1 MIIGYGT
8 SRDTLLLYSSGN
20 KGVAQMSA
28 SVPDEV
34 VFGFIMFEG
43 SGVLVTHVSHKI
55 SQHDVTVNT
64 SKPSELTLTM
74 LRERT
79 RHLAIKSVPMK
90 AIFAKVA
97 GGLGRSDSYQPSKL
111 KPTVWHRR
119 SQASSRSS
127 TPPESALLRSVPR
140 VVTSDSVSSTTG
152 VGGMA
157 SSPATYPPNPD
168 TASADDQTS
177 KASDPESAPL
187 HYDEPEPRGKLLDA
201 PPTPKSFGR
210 TPRLNGSSDTASEAG
225 SDAAESSA
233 ASVPV
238 VTIPA
243 PAPEEPPVAD
253 SPIITHFDHRISRIE
268 PAPAAVET
276 DLPFSELPPTVSPPA
291 VAHSAGGGSSP
302 HESRP
307 ATSGSV
313 ASFASAAAVDHAT
326 PAFRYS
332 SIRSR
337 DGKSAASSLRSKS
350 RGSVVSSSAQPEV
363 DAMLEQVNQHR
374 QDVAALAESTG
385 ILGDKYFE
393 GLRGYTSIQEP
404 KNAFWKRRYFVIA
417 DKTVFMYINE
427 CSRTPSDFLH
437 IESVVSP
444 PRDAGDEV
452 LMPHSIAVD
461 FGTGEYYMYFDSAP
475 MREAFENE
483 VRKVISVA

>member
-1 MIIGYGT
+1 
-8 SRDTLLLYSSGN
+8 
-20 KGVAQMSA
+20 MS
-28 SVPDEV
+28 
-34 VFGFIMFEG
+34 
-43 SGVLVTHVSHKI
+43 
-55 SQHDVTVNT
+55 
-64 SKPSELTLTM
+64 
-74 LRERT
+74 
-79 RHLAIKSVPMK
+79 
-90 AIFAKVA
+90 
-97 GGLGRSDSYQPSKL
+97 
-111 KPTVWHRR
+111 
-119 SQASSRSS
+119 
-127 TPPESALLRSVPR
+127 LRSR
-140 VVTSDSVSSTTG
+140 NSHMSI
-152 VGGMA
+152 
-157 SSPATYPPNPD
+157 
-168 TASADDQTS
+168 
-177 KASDPESAPL
+177 ASDPESAPL
-187 HYDEPEPRGKLLDA
+187 DYDEPESRGKLLDA

-210 TPRLNGSSDTASEAG
+210 TPRLNGTSDTASEAG
-225 SDAAESSA
+225 SDAAESST

-238 VTIPA
+238 IAIPA
-243 PAPEEPPVAD
+243 PAPEELPVAD
-253 SPIITHFDHRISRIE
+253 SPIITHFDHRNSRVE
-268 PAPAAVET
+268 PAPAAIET
-276 DLPFSELPPTVSPPA
+276 DSPFAELPPTVSPPA
-291 VAHSAGGGSSP
+291 VPHSTSGRNSL

-313 ASFASAAAVDHAT
+313 ASFGSAAAAAVDQAT

-350 RGSVVSSSAQPEV
+350 RGSVVSASALPEV

-404 KNAFWKRRYFVIA
+404 TNAFWKRRYFVIA

-461 FGTGEYYMYFDSAP
+461 FGTGEYYMYFDTAS
-475 MREAFENE
+475 MREAFESE
-483 VRKVISVA
+483 VRKAISAA